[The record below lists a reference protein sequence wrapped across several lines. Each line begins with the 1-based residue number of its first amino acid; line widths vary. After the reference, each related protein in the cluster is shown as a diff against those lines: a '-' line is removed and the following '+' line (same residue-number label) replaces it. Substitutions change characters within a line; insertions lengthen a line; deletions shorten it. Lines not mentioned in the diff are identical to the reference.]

1 MSSPKVVWT
10 GLTER
15 FSNFQSRDIGIIGPE
30 NHHKVWRERGR
41 IKKIRQ
47 KIFHSIIYLWIP
59 FHLHQPTLG
68 RDEFYFSFSEIPYA
82 CFLNGLTPKKNCIK
96 CAIATY
102 KRTMQTKSTITN
114 CANKIREILPKK
126 FWLLSWTP
134 LKISRN
140 RRAWVRFKVR
150 NCHSAS
156 NMGRWDEMH
165 CTMYCLPLQATT
177 VLAKIRL
184 TLQKYNAN
192 YSCTR
197 QVHM

>member
-30 NHHKVWRERGR
+30 NHHKVWRERGH

-82 CFLNGLTPKKNCIK
+82 CFLNGLTPKKKKTASNVLLR
-96 CAIATY
+96 
-102 KRTMQTKSTITN
+102 RTNEQCKQNLRLLTVQTKF
-114 CANKIREILPKK
+114 P
-126 FWLLSWTP
+126 
-134 LKISRN
+134 
-140 RRAWVRFKVR
+140 RF
-150 NCHSAS
+150 C
-156 NMGRWDEMH
+156 
-165 CTMYCLPLQATT
+165 
-177 VLAKIRL
+177 
-184 TLQKYNAN
+184 QKSSGY
-192 YSCTR
+192 
-197 QVHM
+197 